1 MQLLDA
7 AGNPAGKG
15 EFVSAADALQMPGAN
30 DTDADAVPL
39 PILEAFLIPAG
50 GNASTGV
57 KASLAFSEAAG
68 VYVGQYTA
76 AQTGRHALQVGRFR
90 LPVSKPVLKAPMTSV
105 LETMIS

>member
-1 MQLLDA
+1 MLFTRPYFPATFRVQLLDA

-30 DTDADAVPL
+30 NTDADAAPV

-57 KASLAFSEAAG
+57 RAGLEYSAAAG
-68 VYVGQYTA
+68 VFVGQYTA
-76 AQTGRHALQVGRFR
+76 GQTGRHALRAGAFTPP
-90 LPVSKPVLKAPMTSV
+90 LLTS
-105 LETMIS
+105 T